1 MDHRLEQLK
10 EQYSQIPIPE
20 ELNAVVL
27 QALNRSSRRRTARRR
42 WISAAAA
49 AILIVLIGINTSPAV
64 ANAFASIPGIG
75 QWVKVVTIREYFVE
89 DERHN
94 ADIKVP
100 EISNLGDDKLS
111 AGLNEKYLAEGK
123 QLYEQ
128 FQKDMQELRD
138 GHLGVDA
145 GYAVKT
151 DTEDLFVIERY
162 VVISMGSSEE
172 KLKYDTIDKRNH
184 IALTLPMLFK
194 NDQYIKAISE
204 NIIEQM
210 RQRMKDDPNQIYWIE
225 GAADELSEDEW
236 FRTIK
241 PDQSF
246 YIDASGHLIVVFD
259 KYEVGPGYMGVQQ
272 FTIPTEAI
280 AELLASDQYIK

>member
-1 MDHRLEQLK
+1 MNPRLEQLK

-20 ELNAVVL
+20 ELNVVVL
-27 QALNRSSRRRTARRR
+27 QALNRGSRRRTARRR

-49 AILIVLIGINTSPAV
+49 ALLIVLAGINASPAV

-75 QWVKVVTIREYFVE
+75 QWVKVVTIREYVVDE
-89 DERHN
+89 ERHN

-100 EISNLGDDKLS
+100 EISNLGNDALS
-111 AGLNEKYLAEGK
+111 DALNEKYLAEGK

-128 FQKDMQELRD
+128 FQKDMEELKD

-145 GYAVKT
+145 GYIVKT
-151 DTEDLFVIERY
+151 DTEDLLAIERY

-172 KLKYDTIDKRNH
+172 KLKYDTVDKRNH
-184 IALTLPMLFK
+184 IVLTLPMLFK
-194 NDQYIKAISE
+194 NDQYVQAISN

-210 RQRMKDDPNQIYWIE
+210 KQRMIDDPNQMYWVEDAEADIS
-225 GAADELSEDEW
+225 ADET
-236 FRTIK
+236 FKTIT
-241 PDQSF
+241 PDHNF
-246 YIDASGHLIVVFD
+246 YIDASGHLIIVFD

-272 FTIPTEAI
+272 FTIPTAAI
-280 AELLASDQYIK
+280 ADLLTSSQYIK